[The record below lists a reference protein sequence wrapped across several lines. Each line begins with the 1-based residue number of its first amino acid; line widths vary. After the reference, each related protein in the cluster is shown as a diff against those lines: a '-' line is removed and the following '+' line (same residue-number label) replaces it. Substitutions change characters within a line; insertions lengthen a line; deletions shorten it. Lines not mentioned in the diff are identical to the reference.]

1 MNILDFF
8 QRIAAADYALL
19 VAFLFFI
26 ILYRILYLD
35 FENTKNEL
43 KQNIEDEDHLRTG
56 EYQWI
61 MRDGQYVFQVE
72 YFYWEMDR
80 SWNGVR
86 KFYWK
91 DANPEEVDI
100 VLKEP
105 PHV

>member
-1 MNILDFF
+1 M
-8 QRIAAADYALL
+8 QEQDY
-19 VAFLFFI
+19 VPVII
-26 ILYRILYLD
+26 ILILAVLFALYRN
-35 FENTKNEL
+35 FEETKNEL
-43 KQNIEDEDHLRTG
+43 KQNIEGEDHLRTG

-61 MRDGQYVFQVE
+61 LRDGQYVLQIE

-91 DANPEEVDI
+91 DANPDEVDI